1 MSATRRVL
9 VIGDIEIARLAC
21 TSLARH
27 GNDVTHLLRPNED
40 DLRGALAGDV
50 DAVAVLVR
58 GDVVALRYALLA
70 EHLRPGI
77 RLVVMLFDRTVAD
90 QLLRAVPN
98 CQVTSPADIAVP
110 AIVGACLG
118 PPVLAVDVRS
128 SPATVFVETAD
139 GVASD
144 VWRPDRLPRR
154 IMRGFTRQLRPHDL
168 TSRILL
174 TGLAGLAV
182 TLLLEWALAVLVLHQ
197 PAAAAFYTATRVVA
211 TVGSGEHPAPGWFLV
226 LSGTG
231 MLLTIGFSALF
242 TAGIV
247 NRFLSGRSVDI
258 VGPRTLPTRDH
269 VVVVGLGQVSLRLC
283 MALRHLRIPVLAV
296 ERDPRAANLRLARAA
311 GIPVLI
317 AHAEDRDVLQRLS
330 LHRARA
336 LAAMGADDLDNVEA
350 AIAALALVPD
360 LRVVLRAGD
369 HAVINETRS
378 LFPIGDVCDIPAM
391 TAQAVTGG
399 VNGASVHFVRPRDGE
414 SAGTG
419 GDRVSRC
426 ACPVTASAGH
436 GTGLRDPH
444 EASTS

>member
-1 MSATRRVL
+1 M
-9 VIGDIEIARLAC
+9 
-21 TSLARH
+21 
-27 GNDVTHLLRPNED
+27 
-40 DLRGALAGDV
+40 

-197 PAAAAFYTATRVVA
+197 PGRR
-211 TVGSGEHPAPGWFLV
+211 GV
-226 LSGTG
+226 L
-231 MLLTIGFSALF
+231 
-242 TAGIV
+242 
-247 NRFLSGRSVDI
+247 
-258 VGPRTLPTRDH
+258 H
-269 VVVVGLGQVSLRLC
+269 
-283 MALRHLRIPVLAV
+283 
-296 ERDPRAANLRLARAA
+296 RDPCGRDGRLRGASGAR
-311 GIPVLI
+311 
-317 AHAEDRDVLQRLS
+317 
-330 LHRARA
+330 
-336 LAAMGADDLDNVEA
+336 
-350 AIAALALVPD
+350 LVPRPVGHRD
-360 LRVVLRAGD
+360 AADHRFQCPVHRGD
-369 HAVINETRS
+369 REPV
-378 LFPIGDVCDIPAM
+378 P
-391 TAQAVTGG
+391 
-399 VNGASVHFVRPRDGE
+399 VRPQRRHRRPAD
-414 SAGTG
+414 
-419 GDRVSRC
+419 
-426 ACPVTASAGH
+426 ASH
-436 GTGLRDPH
+436 P
-444 EASTS
+444 

>member
-1 MSATRRVL
+1 MRATRRVL

-21 TSLARH
+21 TSLTRQ
-27 GNDVTHLLRPNED
+27 GGDVTHLFQPNED
-40 DLRGALAGDV
+40 ELRDALADDV

-58 GDVVALRYALLA
+58 GDVIALRYALLV
-70 EHLRPGI
+70 EHLRPRI

-90 QLLRAVPN
+90 QLLRTVPN
-98 CQVTSPADIAVP
+98 CQVTSPADVAVP
-110 AIVGACLG
+110 AIIGACLG
-118 PPVLAVDVRS
+118 RPVLAVDVRS
-128 SPATVFVETAD
+128 SPATVFAETAE
-139 GVASD
+139 GVAAE

-154 IMRGFTRQLRPHDL
+154 LARVFTRQLRPHDL

-174 TGLAGLAV
+174 TGLAGLTV
-182 TLLLEWALAVLVLHQ
+182 TLLLEWSLAVLVLHQ
-197 PAAAAFYTATRVVA
+197 PAVMAFYSATRVVA
-211 TVGSGEHPAPGWFLV
+211 TVGGESHPAPGWFLV
-226 LSGTG
+226 LSGVG

-247 NRFLSGRSVDI
+247 NRFLSDRSVGI
-258 VGPRTLPTRDH
+258 IGPRTLPTRDH

-283 MALRHLRIPVLAV
+283 MALRHLRIPVLAI

-317 AHAEDRDVLQRLS
+317 GHAEDRDVLRRLS

-336 LAAMGADDLDNVEA
+336 FAAMGADDLDNVEA

-369 HAVINETRS
+369 HAVINETMS
-378 LFPIGDVCDIPAM
+378 LFRIGDVCDIPAM
-391 TAQAVTGG
+391 TVQAVTGG
-399 VNGASVHFVRPRDGE
+399 VNGASVPVVHPHWGDLVAHTHDESVPRPD
-414 SAGTG
+414 

-426 ACPVTASAGH
+426 ACPAPSP
-436 GTGLRDPH
+436 L
-444 EASTS
+444 

>member
-1 MSATRRVL
+1 MRATRRVL

-21 TSLARH
+21 TSLTRH
-27 GNDVTHLLRPNED
+27 GSDVTHLLRPNED
-40 DLRGALAGDV
+40 ALRDTLDDDMHV
-50 DAVAVLVR
+50 VAVLVR
-58 GDVVALRYALLA
+58 SDVTALRYALLV
-70 EHLRPGI
+70 EHLRPRI
-77 RLVVMLFDRTVAD
+77 RLVVMLFDRTVAA
-90 QLLRAVPN
+90 QLLRTVPN

-110 AIVGACLG
+110 AIIGACLG
-118 PPVLAVDVRS
+118 RPVLAVDVRS
-128 SPATVFVETAD
+128 SPAAVFVETAD
-139 GVASD
+139 GVTSEA
-144 VWRPDRLPRR
+144 WRPDRLPRR
-154 IMRGFTRQLRPHDL
+154 FLHAVTRQLRPHDV

-174 TGLAGLAV
+174 TGLAGLAA
-182 TLLLEWALAVLVLHQ
+182 TLLLEWSLAVVVLHR
-197 PAAAAFYTATRVVA
+197 PAAEAFYSAARVVA
-211 TVGSGEHPAPGWFLV
+211 TVGPGESHPAPGWFLV
-226 LSGTG
+226 LSGIG
-231 MLLTIGFSALF
+231 MLLTIGFSAQF

-283 MALRHLRIPVLAV
+283 MALRHLRIPVLAI
-296 ERDPRAANLRLARAA
+296 ERDPQAANLRLARAA

-317 AHAEDRDVLQRLS
+317 AHAEDRDVLRRLN

-336 LAAMGADDLDNVEA
+336 FAAMGADDLDNVEA

-391 TAQAVTGG
+391 TVRAVTEG
-399 VNGASVHFVRPRDGE
+399 VNGASVHSLHPSREDLGDEPVTSTD
-414 SAGTG
+414 

-426 ACPVTASAGH
+426 ACPLPSPA
-436 GTGLRDPH
+436 
-444 EASTS
+444 